1 MQSQPKARPQA
12 TDSSPVPIGIDDG
25 YAVTKLALA
34 DGRLLA
40 IPSAARAGRSNVSW
54 MPRAEQLIF
63 EYETKGTVFS
73 VGDVDASSTRF
84 EGYSSSALNRV
95 IVQHALQCA
104 DLEGR
109 ELAAVS
115 GLPVNHF
122 YHRSGKRRAAAIAD
136 KQANLAAPVTPRSAA
151 SAAEIIDHDVVPE
164 ALAAWYDHV
173 ITVND
178 GRASLDQERICRP
191 LAVVD
196 IGGRTTDTVVVANQG
211 IEHSSSA
218 SVTLGCLDVQ
228 RSLANSLEERFEL
241 AAVSGLPV
249 NHFYHRSGKRRAT
262 AISEKQANLVTPVTP
277 LSAASAAEII
287 AHDVVPEALAAWY
300 DHVITVND
308 GRASL
313 DQERICRPLAVVDI
327 GGRTTDT
334 VVVANQGIEHS
345 SSASVTLGCLDVQR
359 SLANSLEER
368 FELGSLG
375 HRQLRGVLETGRIR
389 LYGRDYDVSAE
400 IDAAR
405 AEFSAR
411 LHTEIKR
418 QLGRGAE
425 LERIVMVG
433 GGALALRK
441 LIADWFPNQVTA
453 PQPAFANA
461 RGMLKYRRFV
471 LSDDAAERV

>member
-73 VGDVDASSTRF
+73 VGDVDASPTRF

-109 ELAAVS
+109 
-115 GLPVNHF
+115 
-122 YHRSGKRRAAAIAD
+122 
-136 KQANLAAPVTPRSAA
+136 
-151 SAAEIIDHDVVPE
+151 
-164 ALAAWYDHV
+164 
-173 ITVND
+173 
-178 GRASLDQERICRP
+178 
-191 LAVVD
+191 
-196 IGGRTTDTVVVANQG
+196 
-211 IEHSSSA
+211 
-218 SVTLGCLDVQ
+218 
-228 RSLANSLEERFEL
+228 EL